1 MNVKWASDQILI
13 LDAQY
18 ISQNYGSVHYGK
30 DLSTTDHVWDANN
43 INVCFQLFRN
53 TTQNPITNGAI
64 SFLTLSS
71 VLIMPAKS
79 IYLLTFSFPSL
90 TTLWSWSIATSI
102 GCHVCGDLYDG
113 VISIPIWVTVC
124 GNGVTS
130 L

>member
-1 MNVKWASDQILI
+1 MYVFSCSETLPK
-13 LDAQY
+13 
-18 ISQNYGSVHYGK
+18 
-30 DLSTTDHVWDANN
+30 T
-43 INVCFQLFRN
+43 
-53 TTQNPITNGAI
+53 PITNGTI

-90 TTLWSWSIATSI
+90 TTLWPWSIATSI

-113 VISIPIWVTVC
+113 VISIPIWVTVY